1 MATASQREF
10 FYSAGLLALV
20 FACYSNAL
28 SCGFAF
34 DDRRGIVKNEDLR
47 PNSSIFNLFFNDFWG
62 TPMHEAESHKSY
74 RPLCVLTFRLNYA
87 LGELNPWGYHL
98 LNVVLHWA
106 VCVLFLKAAKK
117 IIDEESSVNASLLF
131 AVHAVHTEA
140 VTGVVGRAELLSSIF
155 MLLSFMAY
163 VKAAEANSTTDW
175 KYMSWSALLIVMAT
189 ASKEQGITV
198 AGICCIYEIF
208 YVQKIRLH
216 TAVKKATE
224 NHFTII
230 PRTIMMNHNS
240 KAKDKG
246 VKGARQPQG
255 TSTSPDQTSNGK
267 FSLNLSFIRNFLY
280 LYVQFSH
287 KAFMQHPTSR
297 GSKTSRSSSPNSQA
311 LWRAAPRL
319 GFLIASSGLLLW
331 GRMIIMG
338 AKLPSFDR
346 FDNPAALSP
355 FQTRRLTHLYL
366 LPVNAWLLLCPSTLL
381 CDWTMGTIPLVTS
394 LSDPRNLATLLLVT
408 CLFLLVLYAVFA
420 EEKISCQ
427 LIMALSFLVLP
438 FLPASNL
445 FFPVGFV
452 VAERVL
458 YTPSMGY
465 CLLVAIAMERLQAN
479 RRSMRYV
486 VGVIFAI
493 ILLLHAGKTI
503 QRNPDWESEYSLFS
517 SALKVTQNN
526 AKLWNNVGHALEA
539 EDRWEDAFIY
549 YNNAATVQPDD
560 IGSWINIGRVNRLLG
575 KPDEAEAGY
584 RRAVK
589 LMPQPRTGKKIT
601 PKYLSVYLN
610 LAAIIQ
616 QNKSRFIDAE
626 ELYRMVIR
634 SQPNFAAYVHLAQIM
649 VKKDQFDEAESLY
662 QKATQLEPPTP
673 DLLYNLAIIAI
684 QKEQETKAH
693 RHFDEALE
701 IDPQHRISLFRS
713 ALYIHESG
721 NAARRTIAIK
731 RLKKLLE
738 IDPPSVQLY
747 STLALTF
754 MDDEDTS
761 AALHYY
767 QKALEIRPSDY
778 QALFNTAKIH
788 FEEERPLQ
796 AKPYLETL
804 LKHHPNHTEI
814 VRSMLLL
821 GEILLNSLQDEV
833 QSQQLFQR
841 IVDLDSSN
849 VQAQH
854 NLCVIQVRRDLLE
867 EAEQCLLDILERAPH
882 AEDTQAT
889 LNSVRQKMKERSSVQ
904 QVMESDKDSDVN

>member
-1 MATASQREF
+1 MFQEDRSDTVLLREGNTEF
-10 FYSAGLLALV
+10 KG
-20 FACYSNAL
+20 
-28 SCGFAF
+28 G
-34 DDRRGIVKNEDLR
+34 
-47 PNSSIFNLFFNDFWG
+47 SIP
-62 TPMHEAESHKSY
+62 TAESHKSY
-74 RPLCVLTFRLNYA
+74 RPLCVFTFRLNYA

-208 YVQKIRLH
+208 YVQK
-216 TAVKKATE
+216 
-224 NHFTII
+224 
-230 PRTIMMNHNS
+230 
-240 KAKDKG
+240 
-246 VKGARQPQG
+246 
-255 TSTSPDQTSNGK
+255 
-267 FSLNLSFIRNFLY
+267 
-280 LYVQFSH
+280 FSH

-479 RRSMRYV
+479 RRPMKYVVGVIFAIILLLHAGKTIQRNPDWPMKYV

-747 STLALTF
+747 STLALIF

-788 FEEERPLQ
+788 FEEERPLR
-796 AKPYLETL
+796 AKAYLETL

-854 NLCVIQVRRDLLE
+854 NLCVIQVRRDLLGKIY
-867 EAEQCLLDILERAPH
+867 AGTVSGKGLKVSKSHLGNCCQRG
-882 AEDTQAT
+882 
-889 LNSVRQKMKERSSVQ
+889 
-904 QVMESDKDSDVN
+904 QV